1 MMDPAPPKNILI
13 FSDGTGQS
21 GGLTPDQRLS
31 NVYKLF
37 RASRIGPD
45 NPVDPADQ
53 IAFYDPGLGS
63 EGAAMQVR
71 GKWRR
76 AFRKFVSSATGAG
89 IGHNITDC
97 YEAILKHYEPGDRI
111 YLFGFSRGAYT
122 ARSVAG
128 VLRYCGVPT
137 RLPDGS
143 PIPRWGSG
151 LRSIA
156 HEAVH
161 NVYEYG
167 SGRKRQKFEDQRK
180 VLAARFRQ
188 KYGCDVDGAP
198 NAAPYFI
205 GVFDTVAALGERGFV
220 RWLMRLALLAALATL
235 VAGLAFVASLF
246 GPSFRNSVWWV
257 AAVAATIAAIAI
269 AKARLK
275 FIWRY
280 PTPWQFRW
288 CVTGWKFKDYDTNLD
303 GKVSFARHAMA
314 IDETRA
320 DFARVPWGQPSE
332 GVRPDVNGLKS
343 FLQLWF
349 AGDHSDIGGSYPEDE
364 SRLSDVALSWMVDE
378 LESLPH
384 PPKIDRTKLSLWPD
398 ALGMQHSEVEA
409 VRDAY
414 PWWVPR
420 VCRFTWSEKPRTP
433 PPGALYHSSVLQR
446 FEADAVVNCNSVGP
460 YRPGALAQDQAFA
473 VFYSEGAKATTKGL
487 SPSP

>member
-1 MMDPAPPKNILI
+1 MDAAQPKDILI

-31 NVYKLF
+31 NVYKLY
-37 RASRIGPD
+37 RATRIGPD
-45 NPVDPADQ
+45 NDIDPAEQ
-53 IAFYDPGLGS
+53 VAFYDPGLGS
-63 EGAAMQVR
+63 EGAAKQVR

-76 AFRKFVSSATGAG
+76 AIRKFASSATGAG

-111 YLFGFSRGAYT
+111 FLFGFSRGAYT
-122 ARSVAG
+122 ARSIAG

-137 RLPDGS
+137 HLPDGT

-151 LRSIA
+151 LRAVA
-156 HEAVH
+156 HEGVH

-167 SGRKRQKFEDQRK
+167 SGRKRQKFEDERK
-180 VLAARFRQ
+180 VLAARFRE
-188 KYGCDVDGAP
+188 KYGCDVNGKP

-205 GVFDTVAALGERGFV
+205 GVFDTVAALGERGAV
-220 RWLMRLALLAALATL
+220 RWAMRLVLLGALAAGI
-235 VAGLAFVASLF
+235 AGIAFVVSLF
-246 GPSFRNSVWWV
+246 GRDFWNSIEWV
-257 AAVAATIAAIAI
+257 AAITAIVASIAV

-275 FIWRY
+275 FIWKY
-280 PTPWQFRW
+280 PTPRQFRW

-303 GKVSFARHAMA
+303 GQVCFARHAIA

-332 GVRPDVNGLKS
+332 GPRPDINGIKS
-343 FLQLWF
+343 FVQLWF

-364 SRLSDVALSWMVDE
+364 SRLSDITLSWMVEE
-378 LESLPH
+378 LERLPH
-384 PPKIDRTKLSLWPD
+384 PPKLDKTKLNMWPD

-409 VRDAY
+409 VRDSY
-414 PWWVPR
+414 PWWVPKA
-420 VCRFTWSEKPRTP
+420 CRITWSERPRSAAAGSP
-433 PPGALYHSSVLQR
+433 HHPSVLQR
-446 FEADAVVNCNSVGP
+446 LAADAIVNCNTVGP
-460 YRPGALAQDQAFA
+460 YRPTVLAEDPAYVAF
-473 VFYSEGAKATTKGL
+473 YRTNATEGL

>member
-1 MMDPAPPKNILI
+1 MESTTSKSILI

-37 RASRIGPD
+37 RAMRIGPD
-45 NPVDPADQ
+45 NPVNPADQ
-53 IAFYDPGLGS
+53 VAFYDPGLGS
-63 EGAAMQVR
+63 EGAARQVR

-76 AFRKFVSSATGAG
+76 AFRKFASSATGAG

-137 RLPDGS
+137 RLPDGT

-151 LRSIA
+151 LRAIA

-161 NVYEYG
+161 QVYEYG
-167 SGRKRQKFEDQRK
+167 SGRRRQKFEAERK
-180 VLAARFRQ
+180 VLAARFRE
-188 KYGCDVDGAP
+188 KYACEVNGTA

-220 RWLMRLALLAALATL
+220 RWIMRLGLLVGAA
-235 VAGLAFVASLF
+235 G
-246 GPSFRNSVWWV
+246 
-257 AAVAATIAAIAI
+257 AIAI
-269 AKARLK
+269 AAFLVSLFGVTFRNSLAWVASITTIIALTAILKARVK
-275 FIWRY
+275 FIWKY
-280 PTPWQFRW
+280 PTSWQFRW

-303 GKVSFARHAMA
+303 GRVCFARHAMA
-314 IDETRA
+314 IDETRG

-332 GVRPDVNGLKS
+332 GPRPDVNGVKS
-343 FLQLWF
+343 FVQLWF

-364 SRLSDVALSWMVDE
+364 SRLSDIALKWMVDE
-378 LESLPH
+378 LESIPH
-384 PPKIDRTKLSLWPD
+384 APKIDRSQLNVWPD
-398 ALGMQHSEVEA
+398 ACGMQHSEVEA

-414 PWWVPR
+414 PWWVPKA
-420 VCRFTWSEKPRTP
+420 CRLTWSEKPRSAAAGSP
-433 PPGALYHSSVLQR
+433 HHPSVLQR
-446 FEADAVVNCNSVGP
+446 FEAGAVVNCNSVGP
-460 YRPGALAQDQAFA
+460 YRPVVLAKDARYAHF
-473 VFYSEGAKATTKGL
+473 FDTSATEGL
-487 SPSP
+487 SPSA

>member
-1 MMDPAPPKNILI
+1 MDPAPPKNILI

-275 FIWRY
+275 FIWIY

-343 FLQLWF
+343 FVQLWF

-460 YRPGALAQDQAFA
+460 YRPGPLAQDQAFA
-473 VFYSEGAKATTKGL
+473 VFYPEGAKATTEGL
-487 SPSP
+487 SPSS